1 LIAQKREI
9 PMANVIRIDGD
20 LANYNAQLVTSVASE
35 LPPQSS
41 VSQVDGPSQGAT
53 AADLMRHLRTRAQQ
67 LAVEVGRVQKYV
79 QDNAQAL
86 SSAVTTLRERDELSA
101 SEAAQTTSLIETAAT
116 TPPVPG
122 SAGAAG
128 GAAGVRGALPGVPQ

>member
-1 LIAQKREI
+1 
-9 PMANVIRIDGD
+9 MANVIRLDGD

-35 LPPQSS
+35 LPPQAS

-53 AADLMRHLRTRAQQ
+53 AADFMGHLRTRAQQ
-67 LAVEVGRVQKYV
+67 LAVEVGRVQRYV
-79 QDNAQAL
+79 HENAQAL

-116 TPPVPG
+116 APPVTG
-122 SAGAAG
+122 SAGSTG
-128 GAAGVRGALPGVPQ
+128 GAAGVRGVLPGVPQ